1 MPEGRVA
8 MGSMMTGMG
17 MGLWSAVSLLLLVLV
32 LIVAAVSVTLLAM
45 SAARTPLPSGG
56 RGHGPDGAREILRRR
71 YAAGEI
77 DEDEFWRRMSGIS
90 AA

>member
-1 MPEGRVA
+1 

-17 MGLWSAVSLLLLVLV
+17 MGLWSAIGLLLLVLV
-32 LIVAAVSVTLLAM
+32 LVAAAVSVTLLAV

-56 RGHGPDGAREILRRR
+56 RRHGSDGAREILRGR

-77 DEDEFWRRMSGIS
+77 DEDEFWRRMSGIW